1 MCFIFVDFIDIKTA
15 AKHSLT
21 QHKALR
27 HYENTPIQI
36 YRKFHLEKMKIF
48 R

>member
-1 MCFIFVDFIDIKTA
+1 MLLDLVIYEPFQIEK
-15 AKHSLT
+15 
-21 QHKALR
+21 

-36 YRKFHLEKMKIF
+36 YRKFHLEKNLKNF